1 MATKQ
6 IELSLYEPFSLRA
19 SWQVWHRVQ
28 VGRVDLIVV
37 WLSPYAPWYFSEL
50 KATRC

>member
-1 MATKQ
+1 MATKK
-6 IELSLYEPFSLRA
+6 IEPSFYEPFSLRVA
-19 SWQVWHRVQ
+19 WQVGRRAQ

-37 WLSPYAPWYFSEL
+37 WLSPSAPWYFSEL